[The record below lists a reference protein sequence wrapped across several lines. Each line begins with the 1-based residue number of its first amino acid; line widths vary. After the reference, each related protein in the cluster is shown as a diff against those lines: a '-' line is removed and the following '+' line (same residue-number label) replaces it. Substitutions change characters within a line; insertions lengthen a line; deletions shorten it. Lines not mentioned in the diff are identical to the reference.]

1 MVRRNEDK
9 KENIKIEQQFQS
21 ITNLSMIT
29 AKEEILIIEPRE
41 YVGKRNLTCE
51 AYLEDLSQDLD
62 DNR

>member
-1 MVRRNEDK
+1 
-9 KENIKIEQQFQS
+9 
-21 ITNLSMIT
+21 MIT